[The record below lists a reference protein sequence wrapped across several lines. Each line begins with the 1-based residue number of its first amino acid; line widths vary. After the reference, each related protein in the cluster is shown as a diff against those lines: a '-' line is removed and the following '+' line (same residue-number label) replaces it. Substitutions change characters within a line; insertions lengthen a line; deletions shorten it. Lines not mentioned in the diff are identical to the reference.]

1 MKSTLLN
8 EQYFHLD
15 DPQDVACNGPIFSRH
30 LAIPAVT
37 DQDFGLPI
45 ASSDQHLHPHFN
57 AHVITCLAGAR
68 ECLTA
73 CWSQLSIEL
82 HSSPAVAEHSPY
94 SLDQDTMESTLWKI
108 EHILSQLD
116 IFARLAIKSNTRN
129 FSPRERDH
137 AVKVLKRL
145 DEDIRQALTE
155 VIPVMAALKR

>member
-1 MKSTLLN
+1 MKRKTSTK
-8 EQYFHLD
+8 QYFHLD
-15 DPQDVACNGPIFSRH
+15 DPQDVACNGPIFSRK
-30 LAIPAVT
+30 LAIPAVM

-57 AHVITCLAGAR
+57 AHVITFMTGAQ
-68 ECLTA
+68 ECLTD

-82 HSSPAVAEHSPY
+82 HSSPAICEHS
-94 SLDQDTMESTLWKI
+94 SLSVDRDAMEAGLRRI
-108 EHILSQLD
+108 ELVLNQLD

-137 AVKVLKRL
+137 AVMALKRL

-155 VIPVMAALKR
+155 VITVMAALKR